1 MTNINKRAALAIAA
15 VVLAL
20 LGIASLVVYANGAR
34 DRAFA
39 GTETVAVWQVVKEV
53 PAGTEANALGD
64 SIEKVKLPQA
74 SVPGSALKSLDDVRG
89 DVTTASLVPGEV
101 LVAGRFGSEEEA
113 KGSSGGTA
121 VPKGMQ
127 EVTIELSSNRAL
139 SGTVKPGDT
148 VGVLASYD
156 GETNFAVNK
165 VLVLA
170 VSSKVP
176 NEQTGITGNVQVR
189 LALPPVSIAKVV
201 NASEYGKVWL
211 SRQNK
216 DAEVERQRITSG
228 NVLK

>member
-1 MTNINKRAALAIAA
+1 MTNLNKRAVIAVAA
-15 VVLAL
+15 VVFAV
-20 LGIASLVVYANGAR
+20 LGIAALIVYANGAR

-53 PAGTEANALGD
+53 PAGTAADALGD
-64 SIEKVKLPQA
+64 SVEKVKLPRA
-74 SVPGSALKSLDDVRG
+74 SVPGSAVTSLDTVRG

-101 LVAGRFGSEEEA
+101 LVSARFGSEKEA
-113 KGSSGGTA
+113 KSSSGSVE

-127 EVTIELSSNRAL
+127 EVTVQLSSNRAL
-139 SGTVKPGDT
+139 GGSVKPGDT

-170 VSSKVP
+170 VSSQTVD
-176 NEQTGITGNVQVR
+176 ETTGIGGNIQVR
-189 LALPPVSIAKVV
+189 LALPPLSVSKVV
-201 NASEYGKVWL
+201 NASEFGKVWL

-216 DAEVERQRITSG
+216 DAEVNRQRVTAG

>member
-1 MTNINKRAALAIAA
+1 MTTNINKRAVVAVAA
-15 VVLAL
+15 VVLAV
-20 LGIASLVVYANGAR
+20 LGIAALVVYANGER

-53 PAGTEANALGD
+53 PAGTKSDDLGGNV
-64 SIEKVKLPQA
+64 EKVKLPRA
-74 SVPGSALKSLDDVRG
+74 SVPGSALKSLDAVRG
-89 DVTTASLVPGEV
+89 EVTTAGLVPGEV
-101 LVAGRFGSEEEA
+101 LVSGRFGSEQEA
-113 KGSSGGTA
+113 KGQGAT

-127 EVTIELSSNRAL
+127 EVTIELASNRAL
-139 SGTVKPGDT
+139 GGAVKAGDT

-170 VSSKVP
+170 VATQAGSDQSALKP
-176 NEQTGITGNVQVR
+176 NVQVR
-189 LALPPVSIAKVV
+189 LALPPLSVAKIV

-216 DAEVERQRITSG
+216 DAEVQRQRVTAG